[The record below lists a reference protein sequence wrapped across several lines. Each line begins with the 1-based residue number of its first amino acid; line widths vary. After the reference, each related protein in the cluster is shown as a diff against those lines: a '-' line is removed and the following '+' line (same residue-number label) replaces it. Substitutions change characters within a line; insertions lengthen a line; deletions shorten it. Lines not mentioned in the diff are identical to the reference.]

1 MIPPFAILRS
11 HPMAAAIGVCLLS
24 SSAVAAPFVQPSA
37 APEAPEPQAWR
48 ATPMVPPA
56 QEGLD
61 LTDRVR
67 ASEAGHAQAN
77 VFFLNYDGVTLQQGG
92 QDNSATNTT
101 VFGQFAANYQPYG
114 AGNKRAAS
122 LQAVKSDWAP
132 YDVSVTDVR
141 PGNGLY
147 TMCVNSPTNVI
158 GQGVLGVAPLDC
170 NDNMAANIVLAF
182 HSANDQFSAA
192 TQATTMSQEI
202 AHAYGLEHVNQPN
215 DIMNPYN
222 AGGDP
227 SFLDQCLNLDGGG
240 NPIQCGAQH
249 NQFCNNGQ
257 QNSHQELMWLFGS
270 SMPDPE
276 PPVVTI
282 TNPKSGDQ
290 FPAPATI
297 TITAEATDNVG
308 VAEVNLFIDGMK
320 QNAPDFSPPYQWADA
335 TFPEGTY
342 CVSASAVDDEPNTAM
357 SPEVCF
363 SVVKQNEGTTGA
375 PGTTSTS
382 GEPDPTTGVD
392 PTTSGGE
399 TGNLETGEEPEPEPE
414 PEDSDSG
421 NGSGVSPDTS
431 ALPPGFG
438 QDGGDEGCG
447 CAQPVRPGATG
458 LLLLAALGLVRRRR
472 RG

>member
-1 MIPPFAILRS
+1 MILPFAAFRS
-11 HPMAAAIGVCLLS
+11 QSVAVAAGVCLLTP
-24 SSAVAAPFVQPSA
+24 SAFAAPFVQPTA
-37 APEAPEPQAWR
+37 APEAPEPAAWR

-56 QEGLD
+56 QDGLD
-61 LTDRVR
+61 LADRTR
-67 ASEAGHAQAN
+67 ATAAGHAQAN

-101 VFGQFAANYQPYG
+101 VFAEFAANFQPYG
-114 AGNKRAAS
+114 AGNKRTAS

-132 YDVSVTDVR
+132 YDVTITDVR
-141 PGNGLY
+141 PGGGLY
-147 TMCVNSPTNVI
+147 TMCVNSPTNVF
-158 GQGVLGVAPLDC
+158 GGGVLGVAPLDC

-257 QNSHQELMWLFGS
+257 QNSHQELLWLFGS
-270 SMPDPE
+270 ATPDAA
-276 PPVVTI
+276 PPSVTI
-282 TNPKSGDQ
+282 TNPKNGDQ
-290 FPAPATI
+290 FVAPATI
-297 TITAEATDNVG
+297 TITAEANDNIG
-308 VAEVNLFIDGMK
+308 VAEVNLFIDGAN
-320 QNAPDFSPPYQWADA
+320 QGVPDSTPPYQWSDA
-335 TFPEGTY
+335 AFPEGTY
-342 CVSASAVDDEPNTAM
+342 CVAAQAIDDEPNSTM
-357 SPEVCF
+357 SAEVCF
-363 SVVKQNEGTTGA
+363 SVVKQNEGTTTG
-375 PGTTSTS
+375 PSSTS
-382 GEPDPTTGVD
+382 GEPDPTTGEP
-392 PTTSGGE
+392 PTTGGE
-399 TGNLETGEEPEPEPE
+399 TGGLETGEPEPEPE
-414 PEDSDSG
+414 PGSDSG
-421 NGSGVSPDTS
+421 DDGGLLPSSDSS

-438 QDGGDEGCG
+438 QDGGDTGCG
-447 CAQPVRPGATG
+447 CAQPARPGAAG
-458 LLLLAALGLVRRRR
+458 LLVLVALGLVRRRR

>member
-1 MIPPFAILRS
+1 M
-11 HPMAAAIGVCLLS
+11 
-24 SSAVAAPFVQPSA
+24 QPSA
-37 APEAPEPQAWR
+37 AAEAPESPEPQAWR
-48 ATPMVPPA
+48 ATPLVPPA
-56 QEGLD
+56 EVQAGFD
-61 LTDRVR
+61 LTQRVP
-67 ASEAGHAQAN
+67 ATAAGVAQAN
-77 VFFLNYDGVTLQQGG
+77 VFFLNYDGVTLNQGG

-101 VFGQFAANYQPYG
+101 VFAEFATSYQPYG

-132 YDVSVTDVR
+132 YDVTITDVR
-141 PGNGLY
+141 PANGLY
-147 TMCVNSPTNVI
+147 TMCVNSPTNI
-158 GQGVLGVAPLDC
+158 FGGGVLGVAPLDC

-240 NPIQCGAQH
+240 NPIQCGQQH

-257 QNSHQELMWLFGS
+257 QNSHQELLWLFGTS
-270 SMPDPE
+270 TPDPQ

-282 TNPKSGDQ
+282 TNPKNGDE
-290 FPAPATI
+290 FAAPATI
-297 TITAEATDNVG
+297 TITAEATDNIG
-308 VAEVNLFIDGMK
+308 VAEVNLFIDGMN
-320 QNAPDFSPPYQWADA
+320 QNAPDFTPPYQWADA

-342 CVSASAVDDEPNTAM
+342 CVSASAVDDEPNMAM

-363 SVVKQNEGTTGA
+363 SVVKQGEGTTS
-375 PGTTSTS
+375 PGSTS
-382 GEPDPTTGVD
+382 GEEPDPTTGTI

-399 TGNLETGEEPEPEPE
+399 TGLETGEEPEPEPE
-414 PEDSDSG
+414 PEGSDSG
-421 NGSGVSPDTS
+421 NGEGGSLSDTS

-447 CAQPVRPGATG
+447 CAQPTGPGATG
-458 LLLLAALGLVRRRR
+458 LLLVAAFGLVRRRR
-472 RG
+472 RD

>member
-1 MIPPFAILRS
+1 MILPFAVLRS
-11 HPMAAAIGVCLLS
+11 HPGALCIGVCLLS
-24 SSAVAAPFVQPSA
+24 SSAVAAPFVQPPA
-37 APEAPEPQAWR
+37 APGAPEPQAWR
-48 ATPMVPPA
+48 AAPMIPPA
-56 QEGLD
+56 QQGLD

-77 VFFLNYDGVTLQQGG
+77 VFFLNYDGVTLNQGG

-101 VFGQFAANYQPYG
+101 VFNEFATTYQPYG

-122 LQAVKSDWAP
+122 LQAVKADWAP
-132 YDVSVTDVR
+132 YDVTITDVR
-141 PGNGLY
+141 PNGGLY
-147 TMCVNSPTNVI
+147 TMCVNSPTNI
-158 GQGVLGVAPLDC
+158 FGGGVLGVAPLDC

-182 HSANDQFSAA
+182 HSANDEFSAA

-249 NQFCNNGQ
+249 SQFCGNNQ
-257 QNSHQELMWLFGS
+257 QNSHQELLWLFGTAT
-270 SMPDPE
+270 PDPT
-276 PPVVTI
+276 PPTVAI
-282 TNPKSGDQ
+282 TNPKNGDQ

-297 TITAEATDNVG
+297 TIVAEASDNIG
-308 VAEVNLFIDGMK
+308 VAEVNLYIDGMN
-320 QNAPDFSPPYQWADA
+320 QGAPDSTPPYQWSDA

-342 CVSASAVDDEPNTAM
+342 CVAAQAIDDEPNTAM

-363 SVVKQNEGTTGA
+363 TVVKQNEGTTG
-375 PGTTSTS
+375 PSSTSTS
-382 GEPDPTTGVD
+382 GEPPDPTTGD
-392 PTTSGGE
+392 LPTTGGE
-399 TGNLETGEEPEPEPE
+399 TGNLETGEPEPEPE
-414 PEDSDSG
+414 EDDSG
-421 NGSGVSPDTS
+421 NGDEGGVGFSDS
-431 ALPPGFG
+431 AALPPGFG

-447 CAQPVRPGATG
+447 CAQPARPGAAG
-458 LLLLAALGLVRRRR
+458 LGVLVALGLLRRRR